1 MNRVEPEEVYK
12 KLDNGYFIVY
22 YNGKAILSIPR
33 MRNGKAAKDGI
44 AFDTWEEALEEYERL
59 KNDRSDS

>member
-12 KLDNGYFIVY
+12 KLDNGFFIIY

-33 MRNGKAAKDGI
+33 MRKGKLAKDGLE
-44 AFDTWEEALEEYERL
+44 FDTWEEAFAEYERL
-59 KNDRSDS
+59 KDA